1 MSKRKE
7 LFFAFRQFIIF
18 SLLVAFIVTANIVL
32 FLNDATIIEDE
43 IRSAAP
49 ATFVNVFV
57 IAGIF
62 TAIDQLRRYMQIAKP
77 VKKIQAGLN
86 RVMEGDF
93 TTVIETSSDNTYA
106 YNNIIDSINKMIKE
120 LAGVETL
127 RTDFIANV
135 SHELKTPLAVIQ
147 NYSTLLGSKDI
158 TEEERM
164 EYSRKITEQT
174 SRLSSLITNILKLNK
189 LENQQIFPEM
199 KAMNLSESVCECML
213 GFEQIWNDKD
223 IDISTEIED
232 DIEIVAD
239 KEMLS
244 LVWNNL
250 FSNAMKFT
258 EPGGKVSLTIKKED
272 NKAVVCISDTGCGMD
287 EETGKNIF
295 KKFYQGDTS
304 HSMAG
309 NGLGL
314 ALVKRVVDIHGGDI
328 AVSSKLGM
336 GTSFTVKL
344 WVNGR

>member
-18 SLLVAFIVTANIVL
+18 SLLVAFIVSANIVL

-174 SRLSSLITNILKLNK
+174 TRLSSLITNILKLNK

>member
-174 SRLSSLITNILKLNK
+174 TRLSSLITNILKLNK

>member
-18 SLLVAFIVTANIVL
+18 SLLVAFIVSVNIVL

-174 SRLSSLITNILKLNK
+174 TRLSSLITNILKLNK